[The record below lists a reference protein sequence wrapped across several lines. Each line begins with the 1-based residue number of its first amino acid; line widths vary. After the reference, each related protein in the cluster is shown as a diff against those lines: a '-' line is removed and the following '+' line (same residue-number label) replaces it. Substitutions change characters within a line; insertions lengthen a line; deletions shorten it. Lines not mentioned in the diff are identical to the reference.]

1 MLHVLIAS
9 ALVAQT
15 PIQLA
20 SVGFTAVKVPKALVV
35 TLEET
40 FAHRLAQGASVRV
53 TTQKDVATVLG
64 AERQKQL
71 LGCADDSS
79 SCLAELAGALGT
91 EGFIRGEATQFGR
104 VLQVSVRII
113 DPTGKVLFSGLRR
126 VKGDEAM
133 LVAVD
138 ELASETLAVLLP
150 RLRPPRPAVV
160 AVAQAPVAV
169 TSEPVTAEPPA
180 RVAHWVLVG
189 VGGALLVGGAI
200 AQGLAVA
207 DYTLLGDRTK
217 PVADPIA
224 LRERGKLTQVV
235 GLSLL
240 AAGGIAATAGLLWA
254 VLGAPSTNGGVW
266 LSPDGAGLAFGGVWP

>member
-1 MLHVLIAS
+1 MLHVLLVS
-9 ALVAQT
+9 ALAAQT

-20 SVGFTAVKVPKALVV
+20 SVGFSAVKVPRALVV

-40 FAHRLAQGASVRV
+40 FAHRLSQGSAVRV

-64 AERQKQL
+64 VERQKQL
-71 LGCADDSS
+71 LGCADDTS
-79 SCLAELAGALGT
+79 SCLAELAGALGS
-91 EGFIRGEATQFGR
+91 EGLIRGEVTQFGR

-113 DPTGKVLFSGLRR
+113 DPKGAVLFSGLRR

-133 LVAVD
+133 LVAID
-138 ELASETLAVLLP
+138 ELANDALAALVP
-150 RLRPPRPAVV
+150 RLRPPTPVVVVAKEPV
-160 AVAQAPVAV
+160 AVAHP
-169 TSEPVTAEPPA
+169 SEPAPPPSP
-180 RVAHWVLVG
+180 RVGPWVLAG
-189 VGGALLVGGAI
+189 VGGVLLVGGAI

-217 PVADPIA
+217 PVADPIG

-240 AAGGIAATAGLLWA
+240 AAGGIAATVGVLWA
-254 VLGAPSTNGGVW
+254 LLGAPATNAGLW
-266 LSPDGAGLAFGGVWP
+266 LSPDGAGLALGGVWP